1 MGKGCGGW
9 NRNGAA
15 NCGKDAE
22 YLDGETAAAAAAA
35 VKRVADA
42 WNLASKDA
50 ADADAADAA
59 DEAAEDT
66 ILVTAAAEGAIGSIR
81 EATDDEGDAKE
92 LEVAPRLD
100 AVGEMAS

>member
-1 MGKGCGGW
+1 M
-9 NRNGAA
+9 
-15 NCGKDAE
+15 
-22 YLDGETAAAAAAA
+22 
-35 VKRVADA
+35 KRVADA

-59 DEAAEDT
+59 VADAAAEET